1 MIKINLLSEG
11 KRPAA
16 VRRAKATGGKLFRSE
31 ELTRWLFV
39 GTLLL
44 LLAGFGVYWWILYTD
59 LKRTDGQIADVNAE
73 LKELAPIIKEVAD
86 FKAKKAEL
94 EHKIEVIKTL
104 KDNQRGPVR
113 LLDEVS
119 RGMPELLWL
128 TRLDMTANNVSITGQ
143 TFSTN
148 AVAAFIEN
156 LDRVP
161 EFQEPRRTQTTREN
175 DVYNFSLQ
183 FGYQPVTLAN
193 PAEANPVQ
201 GTAPAAAAPAAPPA
215 PGASPP
221 SAAAGEPR

>member
-11 KRPAA
+11 KRPTA

-31 ELTRWLFV
+31 DLAKWLFV
-39 GTLLL
+39 GSLLL
-44 LLAGFGVYWWILYTD
+44 LLAGFGVYWWILYSD
-59 LKRTDGQIADVNAE
+59 LKRTNDQIAEVNEE
-73 LKELAPIIKEVAD
+73 LRELAPIIKEVAE

-94 EHKIEVIKTL
+94 EHKIEVIRTL

-113 LLDEVS
+113 ILDEVS
-119 RGMPELLWL
+119 RGLPELLWL
-128 TRLDMTANNVSITGQ
+128 MRLDMTANNVSITGQ

-161 EFQEPRRTQTTREN
+161 DFQEPRRTQTTRED

-183 FGYQPVTLAN
+183 FGYRPVTLAN
-193 PAEANPVQ
+193 PAE
-201 GTAPAAAAPAAPPA
+201 GSAPAAVAPAAPPE

-221 SAAAGEPR
+221 SAAAEQSR